1 MKTIVSRSLWILLGI
16 VVLLGILWEF
26 HDLPDAGPRLARLP
40 MRSLTVESRNMDLT
54 PAEREIFGKTTV
66 VKRLVSV
73 RGSRVLLTLIDG
85 TKDRHAIHDPA
96 FCFRGA
102 GWLIDSSEPIQLE
115 RGEGR
120 HLRLSRNAERAEA
133 VFWFTE
139 GDRQYAAP
147 TRYWWRTAWRR
158 LTLGRSGP
166 EPVLVVLSST
176 EGTLPNWR
184 RILDSWPELL
194 AL

>member
-73 RGSRVLLTLIDG
+73 
-85 TKDRHAIHDPA
+85 
-96 FCFRGA
+96 RGA